1 METQKILTPLF
12 FVLILLTAALAV
24 LPVFAAPI
32 TITPAKT
39 EYKSGETLNVTG
51 VATPNTDITIQ
62 LFDSTG
68 KRVAITQ
75 VTADAEG
82 AYSAANLW
90 IFTKD
95 DPSGTWTVKAYDA
108 AAAEWAEATFTVTVD
123 VTAPTLT
130 ITIEPTKAVYKEET
144 ITIVV
149 SSNEELK
156 TAPTVTVTQA
166 GASSVTVTMT
176 ETAPLKWSGTY
187 TIVKG
192 FDGTATVEAT
202 GEDLAG
208 NVGTAKATFTVEVVP
223 AWEKSIAELQ
233 KKISALETKISSL
246 ESKVTTL
253 ESKIKSLESK
263 LTATSG
269 EIGTLKSKVD
279 SLSAEVATLSG
290 ISTIAY
296 VAIVLGIIG
305 IVVGIIAIVKKPK
318 PPTPS

>member
-1 METQKILTPLF
+1 METQKTITPLF
-12 FVLILLTAALAV
+12 FVLILLTAALTV
-24 LPVFAAPI
+24 LPVFATPI
-32 TITPAKT
+32 TVTPAKT

-51 VATPNTDITIQ
+51 VATPNTDVTIQ

-176 ETAPLKWSGTY
+176 EIAPLKWSGTY

-208 NVGTAKATFTVEVVP
+208 NIGTAKATFMVEVVP

-233 KKISALETKISSL
+233 ERISTLETKISDL
-246 ESKVTTL
+246 EEKVT
-253 ESKIKSLESK
+253 SLESK
-263 LTATSG
+263 LTTATG
-269 EIGTLKSKVD
+269 EID
-279 SLSAEVATLSG
+279 SLSAEVTALSG
-290 ISTIAY
+290 VATIAY

-305 IVVGIIAIVKKPK
+305 IVVGIVAMVRKPK
-318 PPTPS
+318 PPTTS

>member
-1 METQKILTPLF
+1 METQKTITPLF
-12 FVLILLTAALAV
+12 FVLILLTAALTV
-24 LPVFAAPI
+24 LPVFATPI
-32 TITPAKT
+32 TVTPAKT

-51 VATPNTDITIQ
+51 VATPNTDVTIQ

-176 ETAPLKWSGTY
+176 EIAPLKWSGTY

-208 NVGTAKATFTVEVVP
+208 NIGTAKATFMVEVVP

-233 KKISALETKISSL
+233 ERISTLETKISNL
-246 ESKVTTL
+246 EEKVT
-253 ESKIKSLESK
+253 SLESK
-263 LTATSG
+263 LTTATG
-269 EIGTLKSKVD
+269 EID
-279 SLSAEVATLSG
+279 SLSAEVTALSG
-290 ISTIAY
+290 VATIAY

-305 IVVGIIAIVKKPK
+305 IVVGIVAMVRKPK
-318 PPTPS
+318 PPTTS